1 MKAKLIITG
10 FGLIL
15 ITACTP
21 NQVEVEDPKIEEVV
35 ADTLVE
41 IIIDT
46 SVQQSLRSHGLVD
59 ILSIDS
65 TLIVDLKYATS
76 DNFMGFVLYDTLNAV
91 YLQEDV
97 AVKLA
102 ACQAFLK
109 DTLPTHSLLVYDGVR
124 PVDVQQQMWEALDS
138 IPTTE
143 RGKFVSNP
151 WYGSVHNYGAA
162 VDITICDESGVPLD
176 MGAGYDDFR
185 DIAFPSKEWKF
196 LNSGELSAE
205 QYGNRKLLRAVMKS
219 QSFRNIPSEWWHF
232 NACSR
237 DQAVFKY
244 KKLMYESGVRE

>member
-21 NQVEVEDPKIEEVV
+21 NQVEVEDPKIVEVV

-41 IIIDT
+41 IVIDT

-124 PVDVQQQMWEALDS
+124 PLRCVV
-138 IPTTE
+138 
-143 RGKFVSNP
+143 
-151 WYGSVHNYGAA
+151 
-162 VDITICDESGVPLD
+162 
-176 MGAGYDDFR
+176 
-185 DIAFPSKEWKF
+185 
-196 LNSGELSAE
+196 AE
-205 QYGNRKLLRAVMKS
+205 QLGL
-219 QSFRNIPSEWWHF
+219 
-232 NACSR
+232 
-237 DQAVFKY
+237 
-244 KKLMYESGVRE
+244 